1 MKVYELT
8 ILQYHLQIQRFQ
20 LIRDST
26 EIILIQIHNSYT
38 MSNKE
43 HIELDEFNRVKDLRY
58 RLYRKKSDTYEWDDD
73 LIDQIESM
81 EGFGGWDKFGDGGTW
96 DILWL
101 GAHGM
106 NRTLVKPVQ
115 IVPVDLIN
123 RNLIQQFPH
132 KFRGIE
138 TLEEYQNVVND
149 IRNTEEIKKEDP
161 RSKELSIDEALEY
174 IDSHELMEI
183 QSFISDDEDRAEI
196 LIAWKKKGL
205 AEAEQTE

>member
-1 MKVYELT
+1 
-8 ILQYHLQIQRFQ
+8 
-20 LIRDST
+20 
-26 EIILIQIHNSYT
+26 